1 MWRRNFVRGGSWML
15 AVAGLFLPGG
25 SSRAAGFAYANF
37 SLPSQLLFQRDA
49 TVFQNRLRLTPAER
63 GKIGGVWFETKQN
76 VQGGFETTFQFQFTE
91 KSEFGA
97 DGLAFVLQNHERPV
111 LGGGGGGIGFAG
123 ETNALAVKFDPWHR
137 ERSVFLSVP
146 YQPYDEVA
154 VVTGR
159 SPNEPLTPVD
169 AIASVTNEVMFVDQ
183 KVHTAK
189 IVYVPGNLQV
199 FLDDLE
205 NPLMTVYVN
214 VAKVMNLDQ
223 GRAWVGFTAATGDEY
238 YNQDV
243 LSWSFAPLNSAADGF
258 QIRATIPAAPQPET
272 IAPLQSVNSTYTANA
287 TPSSPVPLPVDPF
300 GYALPADVSLT
311 HQIEASTDLVHWTTL
326 TNTVF
331 YFRDL
336 ESSNYN
342 QHFYRFR
349 LK

>member
-1 MWRRNFVRGGSWML
+1 ML
-15 AVAGLFLPGG
+15 AVAGFLLPSA
-25 SSRAAGFAYANF
+25 SSRAGGFAYADFRTASN
-37 SLPSQLLFQRDA
+37 LILQCDA
-49 TVFQNRLRLTPAER
+49 TVFQNRLRLTPAIMGER
-63 GKIGGVWFETKQN
+63 GGAWFETKQN
-76 VQGGFETTFQFQFTE
+76 VQDGFETTFQFQFTD
-91 KSEFGA
+91 KGGLGA
-97 DGLAFVLQNHERPV
+97 DGLAFVIQNHPIPRV
-111 LGGGGGGIGFAG
+111 GGGGGCIGFAG
-123 ETNALAVKFDPWHR
+123 LTNALAVKFDPYHL
-137 ERSVFLSVP
+137 ERFVSSP

-154 VVTGR
+154 VVAGR
-159 SPNEPLTPVD
+159 SPNEPLSPFD

-214 VAKVMNLDQ
+214 VAKVMTLDQ
-223 GRAWVGFTAATGDEY
+223 GRAWVGFTAATGADW

-243 LSWSFAPLNSAADGF
+243 LSWSFATLNNTAAGF
-258 QIRATIPAAPQPET
+258 QIRATIPAAPQPEAT
-272 IAPLQSVNSTYTANA
+272 APLQPVYAGNNA
-287 TPSSPVPLPVDPF
+287 SPSPVPLPVDPSF
-300 GYALPADVSLT
+300 GYALPAGVGLT
-311 HQIEASTDLVHWTTL
+311 HQVEASTDLVHWTAL
-326 TNTVF
+326 TNTAF

>member
-1 MWRRNFVRGGSWML
+1 
-15 AVAGLFLPGG
+15 
-25 SSRAAGFAYANF
+25 
-37 SLPSQLLFQRDA
+37 
-49 TVFQNRLRLTPAER
+49 
-63 GKIGGVWFETKQN
+63 
-76 VQGGFETTFQFQFTE
+76 
-91 KSEFGA
+91 
-97 DGLAFVLQNHERPV
+97 V

-123 ETNALAVKFDPWHR
+123 ETNAVAVKFDPWHR
-137 ERSVFLSVP
+137 ERSVFLSAP

-154 VVTGR
+154 VVAGR
-159 SPNEPLTPVD
+159 SPNEPLSSVD
-169 AIASVTNEVMFVDQ
+169 AIASVTNAVMFVDQ
-183 KVHTAK
+183 KVHTVK

-243 LSWSFAPLNSAADGF
+243 LSWSFATLDNAAAGYQD
-258 QIRATIPAAPQPET
+258 RATIPAALQQEA
-272 IAPLQSVNSTYTANA
+272 IAPLQSVYAGNNA
-287 TPSSPVPLPVDPF
+287 PSSPVSLPVDPSF

-311 HQIEASTDLVHWTTL
+311 HQVETSTDLVHWAAL
-326 TNTVF
+326 TNAVF

-336 ESSNYN
+336 QSSNYN